1 MEFLSQYEFF
11 ADPEDDAAASLG
23 MDGMVPMLAQRL
35 TAGDKEH

>member
-1 MEFLSQYEFF
+1 MEFLSQY
-11 ADPEDDAAASLG
+11 DPEDDAAASLG